1 MLKWPC
7 AVCRAIFFE
16 ENVMKRLLLLVL
28 LVGAWLVG
36 CGTSEVVSTPTAV
49 PPTPTTIATP
59 IPPTPTVIPTPVSL
73 LPPGSDGLPWW
84 NDTVFY
90 EVFVRSFK
98 DSDGDGIGDL
108 NGLIEML
115 DYLNDGDPT
124 TTDDLGV
131 TGIWLMPIMD
141 SPSYHGYDVV
151 DYYTVN
157 PEYGTNEDFQRLME
171 EAHKRGIRVI
181 VDLVLNHTGRDH
193 PWFVESRDPNSERRD
208 WYVWSDTD
216 PGYAGPW
223 GQQVWHRTLNGYYY
237 GVFWDGM
244 PDLNLE
250 NPDVT
255 AEMLAAA
262 GFWLE
267 EMGADGFRLDAIK
280 HLIED
285 GRVQENTPATHEWL
299 QAFYTFYKEVNPDA
313 FAVGEAWTT
322 TREVLDYTGDEVDI
336 AFQFDLAEDIL
347 NSVKRGNGSAVAN
360 RLNSITAT
368 YPRGQYATFLTN
380 HDQNRVMS
388 QLIGNEDRARI
399 AASILLT
406 SPGVPFI
413 YYGEEIGLM
422 GAKPDEDIRR
432 PMQWTSDN
440 IKVGFTTGS
449 PWRRPG
455 SDYETRS
462 VALQTDDPDSLLNHY
477 RQLIQLRNAHEAL
490 RVGDWLE
497 VQSSP
502 NRVYAFL
509 RYTGDETVLVVI
521 NMSNQVVD
529 DYTLNLDSGPLAA
542 GSTAVLLLGDGAVT
556 SPTVNATGGF
566 SNYAPL
572 AELPPF
578 STFVIDLTP

>member
-1 MLKWPC
+1 
-7 AVCRAIFFE
+7 
-16 ENVMKRLLLLVL
+16 MKRLLLLLL
-28 LVGAWLVG
+28 LVGMWLVG
-36 CGTSEVVSTPTAV
+36 CDQSQVVSTPTAV

-59 IPPTPTVIPTPVSL
+59 IPPTPTVIPTPISL
-73 LPPGSDGLPWW
+73 LPPGSNGLPWW

-285 GRVQENTPATHEWL
+285 GRAQENTPATHEWL

-347 NSVKRGNGSAVAN
+347 NSVKRGNGSAVTS
-360 RLNSITAT
+360 RLNSITAA

-388 QLIGNEDRARI
+388 QLIGNEDRAKI

-462 VALQTDDPDSLLNHY
+462 VALQTDAPDSLLAHY
-477 RQLIQLRNAHEAL
+477 RQLIQLRNTHEAL

-509 RYTGDETVLVVI
+509 RYTDNETVMVVI

-542 GSTAVLLLGDGAVT
+542 GSTAVLLFGDGAVT
-556 SPTVNATGGF
+556 SPTVNAAGGF
-566 SNYAPL
+566 SDYVPL